1 MSPLRSIQSIKSGL
15 GLRELQA
22 VLAVAELGSF
32 RAAAAA
38 LGFTQSALSHQVSAL
53 EAALGQSLFHRPGGR
68 AAVRL
73 TPAGEAV
80 CRRARRALRE
90 VEAVAADAEQA
101 ARGESVRVRVGVT
114 QTAAAEIMPA
124 ALRAF
129 RDDHPGVEVVLVAAD
144 ELESSRD
151 ALLRGD
157 LDLAFSYNSETDEYV
172 EAIAVVEDNWVI
184 LTRRD
189 SAIASLESP
198 GFAAL
203 DRQDLVAWA
212 RRWRG
217 QAELEDGWARR
228 GIAPKIVY
236 RTDDNLALQ
245 RLVAAGLGHA
255 CIGRVA
261 ASRAVDPALTWLEP
275 HDAGPAQRTIAV
287 CYARHRP
294 LTATARTLI
303 TAIRSQAG
311 LGPALAG
318 QVDEHT
324 PRGVRPASPGQR
336 PRPSTR
342 RSTPGPAGGGPGGH
356 PARSGKIKMIPNGP
370 GVTAR
375 YR

>member
-1 MSPLRSIQSIKSGL
+1 MSHLRSIQPIKSGL

-32 RAAAAA
+32 RRAAAA
-38 LGFTQSALSHQVSAL
+38 LGFTQSALSHQLSAL
-53 EAALGQSLFHRPGGR
+53 GTALGQSLFHRPRGR
-68 AAVRL
+68 APVRL
-73 TPAGEAV
+73 TSAGKAV
-80 CRRARRALRE
+80 CRRARRTLRE
-90 VEAVAADAEQA
+90 VEAMAADAEQA

-124 ALRAF
+124 ALRSF

-151 ALLRGD
+151 GLLRGD
-157 LDLAFSYNSETDEYV
+157 FDLAFSYNSETDEYI
-172 EAIAVVEDNWVI
+172 EAIAVVEDSWVI

-189 SAIASLESP
+189 SAIASLDRPE
-198 GFAAL
+198 FTVL
-203 DRQDLVAWA
+203 DQQDLVAWA

-261 ASRAVDPALTWLEP
+261 ASRAGDPALTWLEP
-275 HDAGPAQRTIAV
+275 DEATAQRTIAV
-287 CYARHRP
+287 CHARHRP

-311 LGPALAG
+311 
-318 QVDEHT
+318 
-324 PRGVRPASPGQR
+324 
-336 PRPSTR
+336 
-342 RSTPGPAGGGPGGH
+342 
-356 PARSGKIKMIPNGP
+356 
-370 GVTAR
+370 
-375 YR
+375 

>member
-1 MSPLRSIQSIKSGL
+1 MSHFRSIQPIKNGL

-68 AAVRL
+68 APVRL

-80 CRRARRALRE
+80 CRRARRALAE

-101 ARGESVRVRVGVT
+101 ARGESVRVGVT

-124 ALRAF
+124 ALRVF
-129 RDDHPGVEVVLVAAD
+129 RDDHPGVEVVLIAAD
-144 ELESSRD
+144 EPEPSRD

-172 EAIAVVEDNWVI
+172 EAMPVVEDSWVI

-189 SAIASLESP
+189 STIASPDSL
-198 GFAAL
+198 GFAVL
-203 DRQDLVAWA
+203 DQQDLVAWT

-217 QAELEDGWARR
+217 QAELEDGWARQ
-228 GIAPKIVY
+228 GISPRIVY

-275 HDAGPAQRTIAV
+275 DEATARRTIALG
-287 CYARHRP
+287 YARHRP

-303 TAIRSQAG
+303 TAIRSQA
-311 LGPALAG
+311 A
-318 QVDEHT
+318 
-324 PRGVRPASPGQR
+324 
-336 PRPSTR
+336 
-342 RSTPGPAGGGPGGH
+342 
-356 PARSGKIKMIPNGP
+356 
-370 GVTAR
+370 
-375 YR
+375 

>member
-1 MSPLRSIQSIKSGL
+1 MSQFRSIQPIKSGL

-22 VLAVAELGSF
+22 VLAIAELGSF

-53 EAALGQSLFHRPGGR
+53 EAALGQSLFDRPGGR

-101 ARGESVRVRVGVT
+101 ARGDSVRVRVGVT

-144 ELESSRD
+144 ELEYSRD
-151 ALLRGD
+151 AVLRGD
-157 LDLAFSYNSETDEYV
+157 LDLAFSYNSETDEYID
-172 EAIAVVEDNWVI
+172 AIAVVDPWVI

-189 SAIASLESP
+189 SAIASLDSP
-198 GFAAL
+198 GFAVL
-203 DRQDLVAWA
+203 DQQDLVAWT

-245 RLVAAGLGHA
+245 R
-255 CIGRVA
+255 RVA

-275 HDAGPAQRTIAV
+275 DEATAQRTIAL

-294 LTATARTLI
+294 VTATARTLI
-303 TAIRSQAG
+303 TAIRSQ
-311 LGPALAG
+311 
-318 QVDEHT
+318 
-324 PRGVRPASPGQR
+324 
-336 PRPSTR
+336 
-342 RSTPGPAGGGPGGH
+342 GG
-356 PARSGKIKMIPNGP
+356 
-370 GVTAR
+370 
-375 YR
+375 

>member
-1 MSPLRSIQSIKSGL
+1 MSQLRSIQPIKNGL

-80 CRRARRALRE
+80 CRRARRALAE

-124 ALRAF
+124 ALRVF

-144 ELESSRD
+144 ELEYSRD

-157 LDLAFSYNSETDEYV
+157 LDLAFSYNSETSEYI
-172 EAIAVVEDNWVI
+172 EAIAVVEDPWVI

-189 SAIASLESP
+189 SAIANLDSP

-203 DRQDLVAWA
+203 DQQDLVAWA

-228 GIAPKIVY
+228 GIAPRIVY

-275 HDAGPAQRTIAV
+275 DEATAQRTIAV

-303 TAIRSQAG
+303 TAIRSQAAW
-311 LGPALAG
+311 ALSAPTG
-318 QVDEHT
+318 
-324 PRGVRPASPGQR
+324 
-336 PRPSTR
+336 
-342 RSTPGPAGGGPGGH
+342 
-356 PARSGKIKMIPNGP
+356 RSG
-370 GVTAR
+370 R
-375 YR
+375 